1 MQWRNNIILTSNLE
15 KHRSGEKL
23 HESISVILTVFNGQ
37 KFLQETIVCLS
48 KNREFIHQIIVID
61 DASRDNSKQIILEN
75 RRLFDLVVFHSQNL
89 GVAKSRQEG
98 VHLATGDWIH
108 IVDQDDLFPPDFHRK
123 ASGLFPF
130 SDLILSEMNIL
141 NSVENRIYQVI
152 NLKKRKISVEHF
164 LTEGSPAPTQS
175 QIIGRRTLFL
185 QHHFLPFPGSDD
197 ADFLLRTLEKKP
209 RIGIL
214 TGVPVHWRWHQT
226 NSSYTTL
233 TNPNIIIRLLE
244 NFVNDFPQ
252 YRSLLPQAKSIC
264 LRYAATL
271 RKKIGKP
278 WIKMIIHSARLSP
291 GVMFSKA
298 GLYLLLPEILKM
310 FLRKCFGKRVNS
322 THGG

>member
-1 MQWRNNIILTSNLE
+1 MEGS
-15 KHRSGEKL
+15 
-23 HESISVILTVFNGQ
+23 HETVSVILTVFNGQ
-37 KFLQETIVCLS
+37 KFLQETLDCLR
-48 KNREFIHQIIVID
+48 KNRESIHQIIVID

-75 RRLFDLVVFHSQNL
+75 RRLFDLILFHPQNL

-108 IVDQDDLFPPDFHRK
+108 IVDQDDLFPPDFHRR
-123 ASGLFPF
+123 AAELFPCA
-130 SDLILSEMNIL
+130 DLILSEMEIL

-152 NLKKRKISVEHF
+152 DLKQRKISVEHF

-175 QIIGRRTLFL
+175 QILGRRALFL
-185 QHHFLPFPGSDD
+185 QHRFLPFPGSDD

-209 RIGIL
+209 RTGIL

-226 NSSYTTL
+226 NSSYSTL
-233 TNPNIIIRLLE
+233 TNPSIIIRLLE

-252 YRSLLPQAKSIC
+252 YRPLLPRAKSIC

-278 WIKMIIHSARLSP
+278 WMKLIIHAARLSP

-298 GLYLLLPEILKM
+298 GLYLLLPEKLKM
-310 FLRKCFGKRVNS
+310 FLRKSFGKRVISVNDV
-322 THGG
+322 